1 MKHAQHANQVLI
13 TITSKAIFASRVPL
27 VPTMWTLRQILMNIV
42 SPVQPTPAALQDLEA
57 NETVSVTQDSF
68 PRCSTPH
75 STHRTHPAHPTHQTP
90 AIQVH
95 MPITNVQHVPQAHTM
110 PISMPRAVTCVPPA
124 NSLQIWQPP
133 QKAVVQPVQM
143 VPLPTLQD

>member
-1 MKHAQHANQVLI
+1 MPEILVKHVQLVNLALI
-13 TITSKAIFASRVPL
+13 TITSKAIFAYRVPL

-68 PRCSTPH
+68 PRCNTPH
-75 STHRTHPAHPTHQTP
+75 STQPTPQTP
-90 AIQVH
+90 AILVH
-95 MPITNVQHVPQAHTM
+95 TPTTNVQHVPRARTM
-110 PISMPRAVTCVPPA
+110 PMSMPQSVTCVPPV

-133 QKAVVQPVQM
+133 QKVLVQRAQM
-143 VPLPTLQD
+143 EALQSPQE